1 LLANKAMA
9 EPTHRY
15 LGILALTFAV
25 SACGAKYQSEFEP
38 SGAGAGGKPDAPGTA
53 GFAASGALPDH
64 GEARGNGDIAYGTA
78 VVTVFAG
85 SPFALDL
92 LHYSVAFSGSG
103 APVAQGDVPIGDV
116 STSFSFGV
124 NLPVGRNYQLSLVAR
139 PADTSLDIECVDS
152 SQPFDIQQGT
162 STPVAAGLRCFLNTH
177 SVGPVA
183 VATTACPR
191 LIFERVEVS
200 PLNSFK
206 PPQIALVA
214 RAFDLDGK
222 PVTYSWQVEPR
233 TPATVLLSTSS
244 TATLSCADGTHALN
258 VTVTAS
264 NGECKTDSKLTI
276 ACDSN

>member
-1 LLANKAMA
+1 MA

-15 LGILALTFAV
+15 LGILALIGAV
-25 SACGAKYQSEFEP
+25 SACGAKYQSEVEP
-38 SGAGAGGKPDAPGTA
+38 SGAGTAGKLDVLGTA
-53 GFAASGALPDH
+53 GFAASGAMPDH

-92 LHYSVAFSGSG
+92 LHYSVAISGSG
-103 APVAQGDVPIGDV
+103 APVAQGDVPIGDA
-116 STSFSFGV
+116 STSFSFGAT
-124 NLPVGRNYQLSLVAR
+124 LPVGRHYQLSLVAR
-139 PADTSLDIECVDS
+139 PADPSVDIECVDS
-152 SQPFDIQQGT
+152 SQPFDIQQDT

-177 SVGPVA
+177 GVGHVD

-191 LIFERVEVS
+191 LIFQQVEAS
-200 PLNSFK
+200 ALNSFK
-206 PPQIALVA
+206 PPQMSLVA

-222 PVTYSWQVEPR
+222 PVTYSWQVEPP
-233 TPATVLLSTSS
+233 TPTTVLLSTGS
-244 TATLSCADGTHALN
+244 TATLSCVDGTHALT

-264 NGECKTDSKLTI
+264 NGECTTDSKLTI